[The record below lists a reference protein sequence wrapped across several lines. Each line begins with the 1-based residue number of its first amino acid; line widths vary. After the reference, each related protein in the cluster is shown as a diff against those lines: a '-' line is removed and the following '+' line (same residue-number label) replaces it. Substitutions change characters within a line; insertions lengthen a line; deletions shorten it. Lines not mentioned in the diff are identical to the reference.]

1 MMEWNPGA
9 WQEYLLDAAQRSVLY
24 ADVMRQ
30 RGNQYVEHMA
40 RTVPHV
46 LDYEFER
53 VMDGRSF
60 EEPVN
65 FGLVRVVPP
74 KDVIIDERARPFVVI
89 DPRAG
94 HGPGI
99 GGFKADSEIGVILAA
114 GHPCYFVGFSPQPE
128 PGQTIEKSLR
138 AEARFLEAVIERHPH
153 AQGKPAIIGN
163 CQAGWALLMLA
174 AVRPELCGPLIV
186 AGAPLSYWE
195 GVRGANPMRYTG
207 GLLGGS
213 WLTALT
219 GDMGNGKFDGAWL
232 VTNFEQL
239 NPSNTLWSK
248 QYNVYSKVDT
258 EGPRFLGFER
268 WWGGHVFLNAEEMQ
282 FIVDQLFVGD
292 RLASGEIVLSDGMRV
307 DLRNIRSPI
316 ICFCSKGDNITPPQ
330 QALGWIPHLYDNV
343 DDIRVAGQTIVYA
356 MHEGIGHLGIFVS
369 GKVAKKEHSEF
380 ANNIDLIDCLPPG
393 LYQAV
398 MERKSADDVNVGL
411 ATGDFISQ
419 FELRTPDD
427 IRALGCNDAEDERA
441 FAAVARTSEI
451 THGLYRTTLQ
461 PWVRTMVSEE
471 MAEWMRKMHPARM
484 SVEMLS
490 DRNPFMAPI
499 AALADSVRANRRPAA
514 ADNPFLAMQ
523 EAWSR
528 LIVTGLDA
536 YRDVRDAL
544 QEQMFFAIYG
554 QPLVQA
560 LLGLKTTDGELRR
573 HPGTVPEHVAFVE
586 RRVDVLRS
594 RTEEGGLRE
603 AGIRALVYVR
613 MPTELVDER
622 GFEILRRIHE
632 TEGGDLTLEDFKRT
646 VREQFFMLL
655 LDERRAVEALPKL
668 IAGHESEA
676 EQMLERLR
684 TVVSASGTMNEA
696 SEERLEEV
704 ARLFTAAPP
713 PRRRARSRQKR
724 KA

>member
-1 MMEWNPGA
+1 MTQWDPGA
-9 WQEYLLDAAQRSVLY
+9 WQEYLVDAAQRSVLY
-24 ADVMRQ
+24 ADMMRQ
-30 RGNQYVEHMA
+30 RGNQYLEHTA
-40 RTVPHV
+40 QTVPHV
-46 LDYEFER
+46 LSYKFEP
-53 VMDGRSF
+53 VLDGRTF
-60 EEPVN
+60 EQPVN
-65 FGLVRVVPP
+65 FGLVRIIPP
-74 KDVIIDERARPFVVI
+74 EGVTIDERARPFVVI

-99 GGFKADSEIGVILAA
+99 GGFKADSEIGVILEA
-114 GHPCYFVGFSPQPE
+114 GHPCYFVGFGPEPE
-128 PGQTIEKSLR
+128 PGQTIEKTLR
-138 AEARFLEAVIERHPH
+138 AQAWFLEAVIERHPQ
-153 AQGKPAIIGN
+153 AQGLPAIIGN

-186 AGAPLSYWE
+186 AGSPLSYWE

-219 GDMGNGKFDGAWL
+219 GDMGNGKFDGASL

-239 NPSNTLWSK
+239 DPANTLWSK

-268 WWGGHVFLNAEEMQ
+268 WWGGHVLLNAEEMQ

-292 RLASGEIVLSDGMRV
+292 NLASGEIVLSDGMRV

-330 QALGWIPHLYDNV
+330 QALGWIPHLYDNL
-343 DDIRVAGQTIVYA
+343 DDIRVAGQTIIYA
-356 MHEGIGHLGIFVS
+356 VHEGIGHLGIFVS
-369 GKVAKKEHSEF
+369 GSVAKKEHREF
-380 ANNIDLIDCLPPG
+380 ASNIELIDCLPPG
-393 LYQAV
+393 LYEAV
-398 MERKSADDVNVGL
+398 MKRKSGDDMNVDL
-411 ATGDFISQ
+411 ASGDFISR
-419 FELRTPDD
+419 FEMRTPDD
-427 IRALGCNDAEDERA
+427 IRALGCNSAEDERA

-451 THGLYRTTLQ
+451 THGLYRTMLQ
-461 PWVRTMVSEE
+461 PWVRAMASEE
-471 MAEWMRKMHPARM
+471 MAEWMREMHPARM
-484 SVEMLS
+484 GTEMFS
-490 DRNPFMAPI
+490 DRNPFVAPI
-499 AALADSVRANRRPAA
+499 AAWADAVRADRRPAS
-514 ADNPFLAMQ
+514 ADNPFLAVQ
-523 EAWSR
+523 ESWSR

-544 QEQMFFAIYG
+544 QEQMFFSIYG

-560 LLGLKTTDGELRR
+560 LLGLKVTDGELRR

-586 RRVDVLRS
+586 RRVEELRS
-594 RTEEGGLRE
+594 RIEAGGLRE

-613 MPTELVDER
+613 MPTEMVDER

-646 VREQFFMLL
+646 LREQFFMLL

-668 IAGHESEA
+668 IAGHEAEA
-676 EQMLERLR
+676 RRMLERVR
-684 TVVSASGTMNEA
+684 TVVKASDTMNEA
-696 SEERLEEV
+696 SEARLEEV
-704 ARLFTAAPP
+704 TRLFKAP
-713 PRRRARSRQKR
+713 RSRQRARSAR
-724 KA
+724 KPEA